1 MSSGERK
8 RIDISMMLSLY
19 EFNSYINSNMP
30 KFLIMDELL
39 DSLDPIGID
48 NVIETLLDVQERHN
62 IDLYLVSHIPIP
74 LENIPET
81 TKVKHILVT
90 KKDKISTVKYVD

>member
-1 MSSGERK
+1 M
-8 RIDISMMLSLY
+8 
-19 EFNSYINSNMP
+19 
-30 KFLIMDELL
+30 

-48 NVIETLLDVQERHN
+48 NVIETLLDVQKRHN

-81 TKVKHILVT
+81 TNIKRILVT
-90 KKDKISTVKYVD
+90 KKDKTSVAKYID

>member
-1 MSSGERK
+1 
-8 RIDISMMLSLY
+8 MMLSLY
-19 EFNSYINSNMP
+19 EFNSYINPNMP

-48 NVIETLLDVQERHN
+48 NVIETLLDVQQRHG

-81 TKVKHILVT
+81 TSIKRVLVT
-90 KKDKISTVKYVD
+90 KKDKISVAKYID